1 MFDTTTIGLFVL
13 ASILLAITPGP
24 DMIYIA
30 TRSIAQ
36 GKNTGLVSVLGV
48 NTGILI
54 HTFAAALG
62 LSALIAASAVAFSI
76 VKYAGAGYLI
86 YLGIQT
92 FLSKSDRLE
101 IGSTARAKLSQVFYQ
116 GLLVNLFNPKIIL
129 FFLAFL
135 PQFVDSS
142 QGNVKLQLLFLGI
155 LFVAVTIPISIGVGL
170 AGGQLGI
177 WLRAKKGVQ
186 QATKWVTGSIYIALG
201 LTTAMTGSREA

>member
-1 MFDTTTIGLFVL
+1 MFDLTTIGLFAS

-24 DMIYIA
+24 AMIYIA

-36 GKNTGLVSVLGV
+36 GRSAGVVSVLGV
-48 NTGILI
+48 HTGALI

-92 FLSKSDRLE
+92 FLSKSQMLE
-101 IGSTARAKLSQVFYQ
+101 VKSTARAKLSQVFYQ
-116 GLLVNLFNPKIIL
+116 GLLVNLLNPKVIL

-135 PQFVDSS
+135 PQFVDPS
-142 QGNVKLQLLFLGI
+142 QGNVKLQLLTLGI
-155 LFVAVTIPISIGVGL
+155 LFIVFVLPIDMGVGL
-170 AGGQLGI
+170 AGSQFGI
-177 WLRAKKGVQ
+177 WLRAKQGIQ
-186 QATKWVTGSIYIALG
+186 RATKWVTGSIYIALG
-201 LTTAMTGSREA
+201 LTTAMTGSRKA

>member
-1 MFDTTTIGLFVL
+1 MFDLTTIGLFAL

-36 GKNTGLVSVLGV
+36 GRDAGVVSALGV
-48 NTGILI
+48 HTGVLI

-92 FLSKSDRLE
+92 FLGKSATLE
-101 IGSTARAKLSQVFYQ
+101 IKSTARAKLSEVFYQ
-116 GLLVNLFNPKIIL
+116 GLLVNLLNPKVIL

-135 PQFVDSS
+135 PQFVDPS
-142 QGNVKLQLLFLGI
+142 QGNVKLQLLTLGI
-155 LFVAVTIPISIGVGL
+155 LFIVFVLPIDMGVGL
-170 AGGQLGI
+170 AGGQFGI
-177 WLRAKKGVQ
+177 WLRAKQGIQ

-201 LTTAMTGSREA
+201 LTTAMTGSRKA

>member
-1 MFDTTTIGLFVL
+1 MFDLTTIGLFAS

-36 GKNTGLVSVLGV
+36 GRNAGVVSALGV
-48 NTGILI
+48 HTGVLI

-62 LSALIAASAVAFSI
+62 LSALIAASAVAFSM

-92 FLSKSDRLE
+92 FLSKSEMLE
-101 IGSTARAKLSQVFYQ
+101 IKSTARAKLSQVYYQ

-135 PQFVDSS
+135 PQFVDPS
-142 QGNVKLQLLFLGI
+142 QGNVKLQLLILGI
-155 LFVAVTIPISIGVGL
+155 LFIVFGLPIAMSVGL
-170 AGGQLGI
+170 AGGQFGI
-177 WLRAKKGVQ
+177 WLRAKQEIQ
-186 QATKWVTGSIYIALG
+186 QATKWVTGSVYIIMG
-201 LTTAMTGSREA
+201 VTTATSSRKA